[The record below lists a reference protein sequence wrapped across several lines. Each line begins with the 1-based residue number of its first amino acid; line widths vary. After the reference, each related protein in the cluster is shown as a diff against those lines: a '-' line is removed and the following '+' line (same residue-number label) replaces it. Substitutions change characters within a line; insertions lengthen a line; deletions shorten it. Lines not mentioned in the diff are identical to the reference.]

1 MIKDIENMMKPIILK
16 MRNLLNN
23 DNFHCKMTLI
33 VKRDSL

>member
-1 MIKDIENMMKPIILK
+1 MIKDIENMIKPIILK

-23 DNFHCKMTLI
+23 DNIHCKMTLI